1 MTGRFRF
8 PIDVSTLPVARDRYP
23 AQAVVGELVP
33 TPGRPSGRS

>member
-8 PIDVSTLPVARDRYP
+8 PIDVIALPVARDRYP
-23 AQAVVGELVP
+23 AEAVVGDLVP